1 MTKSMTTPS
10 PGHQR
15 ELTYANDEIDLL
27 DLFMVIWHWKWAVLS
42 ILIFVLAGA
51 GIYLT
56 YAVPVY
62 ESKSRLM
69 IGQVGEVGLL
79 EDGERLSARVEH
91 LGKNMSSG
99 STSLTSAQ
107 LERGSKNIF
116 EIIVQSEN
124 QSEVF
129 ELARKISNQV
139 LKDHEKTFESLI
151 SPLNQK
157 LRFIDIQTL
166 AIKELLSNF
175 DDKQGSY
182 SAPQSTLA
190 LLEKSRLM
198 AELASLEEQKMD
210 LAIRLNLV
218 NTYPTSFLSEP
229 GYPETPIS
237 PKSKLVMALAVVLGL
252 MLGLFSAFIFEFI
265 RNARQR
271 MRGVNEQQGLS

>member
-1 MTKSMTTPS
+1 MTTPS